1 MSFPNLNVDPSNEG
15 GRREQGSQQPE
26 EVTDPACLNIIMVNI
41 FVVNIFVVNIFV
53 VNIIVVNITVVN
65 IWMSIDLNDISQTSH
80 RWTVENHERRPSLVC
95 NGQGGFKN

>member
-15 GRREQGSQQPE
+15 GRRDQGSQKPE
-26 EVTDPACLNIIMVNI
+26 EVTDPARLNIIVVNI

-53 VNIIVVNITVVN
+53 VNIIVVNIS
-65 IWMSIDLNDISQTSH
+65 MSIDLNDISQSSH

-95 NGQGGFKN
+95 NGQGGFKNSE